1 MLYEKYFVDTR
12 LGLTGIR
19 EYPKGQEGDGD
30 IDSGPVIWGIGGAAS
45 LVGQRAAGIH
55 KKEQRF
61 VELRNIVEAFGTA
74 YQWNGKKRFIF
85 GQLAVADAFIAWAN
99 AVEQRK
105 GQFKSSSWR
114 GTFKLFSLGLFLLIG
129 WVICRI

>member
-1 MLYEKYFVDTR
+1 M
-12 LGLTGIR
+12 TGIR

-61 VELRNIVEAFGTA
+61 VELRNSVEAFGTA
-74 YQWNGKKRFIF
+74 YQWNGKKRFVF

-114 GTFKLFSLGLFLLIG
+114 GTFQLSSLGLFLLIG
-129 WVICRI
+129 WMIYRI